1 MNKKA
6 IMRKRFLLGL
16 LLVAGGALAQAQP
29 APQADRPGNAVQH
42 PWQGKRIG
50 YLGDSITD
58 PNCMPEVKKYWAYL
72 QEWLN
77 ATAYVYAVNGR
88 QWDDIPRQAEQLHR
102 EHGNEV
108 DAILVFIGT
117 NDYNG
122 GVPIGE
128 WFTEKAE
135 PTASP
140 KGEPLRWG
148 TRMHRTPVMD
158 NATFKGR
165 INRGVSRL
173 KELFP
178 DKQIILLTPLHRG
191 YAKFSD
197 DNVQPDENYQNH
209 CGEYVDAYIQAV
221 KEAGN
226 VWAVPVIDLNAV
238 SGINPMAEA
247 QVPYFHNAESDRLH
261 PGTQGHIRL
270 ARTLYFQLLAYP
282 ATF

>member
-77 ATAYVYAVNGR
+77 ATPYVYAVNGR

-108 DAILVFIGT
+108 YIMDPAG
-117 NDYNG
+117 
-122 GVPIGE
+122 
-128 WFTEKAE
+128 
-135 PTASP
+135 
-140 KGEPLRWG
+140 
-148 TRMHRTPVMD
+148 RT
-158 NATFKGR
+158 
-165 INRGVSRL
+165 
-173 KELFP
+173 
-178 DKQIILLTPLHRG
+178 
-191 YAKFSD
+191 
-197 DNVQPDENYQNH
+197 
-209 CGEYVDAYIQAV
+209 
-221 KEAGN
+221 
-226 VWAVPVIDLNAV
+226 
-238 SGINPMAEA
+238 
-247 QVPYFHNAESDRLH
+247 
-261 PGTQGHIRL
+261 
-270 ARTLYFQLLAYP
+270 
-282 ATF
+282 